1 MSKSYQQKNVNN
13 LMHFFYQKI
22 CRLKNNSYLCIV
34 KQLKQNNMN
43 AQNTI
48 TKKLNQV
55 ATIVACKTIKGTSFV
70 GVRNYTNSKGEVS
83 NQTFLV
89 GINYANLLQA
99 DLETLK
105 AFDIQPLIAKYDKE
119 VVAKAYNE
127 LLTSLIKRT
136 ATELEKEVLRA
147 NGDSTIARSDAQNEA
162 YLHIAKGLKA
172 QDENL
177 YIYGLCVKKTVIEAI
192 EYPKVNSQLKTI
204 VKNEI
209 TKLANLKEGKYKQ
222 FKLGKLEELNIQGV
236 TI

>member
-1 MSKSYQQKNVNN
+1 
-13 LMHFFYQKI
+13 MHFFYQKI
-22 CRLKNNSYLCIV
+22 CRLENNLYLCIV
-34 KQLKQNNMN
+34 KQLKRNKMN
-43 AQNTI
+43 AQNTL

-70 GVRNYTNSKGEVS
+70 GVRNYTNTQGEVS
-83 NQTFLV
+83 NQTFVV
-89 GINYANLLQA
+89 GIDYGKLLQK

-105 AFDIQPLIAKYDKE
+105 AFDIQPLIAKYDKD

-136 ATELEKEVLRA
+136 ATELEKEILRA
-147 NGDSTIARSDAQNEA
+147 NNDTTIVRSDAQSDA
-162 YLHIAKGLKA
+162 YIHIAKGLKA
-172 QDENL
+172 QDDSL
-177 YIYGLCVKKTVIEAI
+177 YIYGLCVKKTIIEAI
-192 EYPKVNSQLKTI
+192 EYPQTKSQLKTI

-209 TKLANLKEGKYKQ
+209 KKLANLKEGKFKQ